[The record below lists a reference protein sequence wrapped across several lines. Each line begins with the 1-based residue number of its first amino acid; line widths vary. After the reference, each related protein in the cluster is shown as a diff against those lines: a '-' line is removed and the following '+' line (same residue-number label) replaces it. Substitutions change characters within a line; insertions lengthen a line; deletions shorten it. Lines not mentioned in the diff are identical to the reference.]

1 LFLRTGRDSKYK
13 AKAAIDNFF
22 WRAGDALS
30 ALLVF
35 VGSQFAMGLR
45 GFAIANIVLVIVWL
59 SVVAGIRK
67 IRKEQLVLP
76 VEQKTAA

>member
-1 LFLRTGRDSKYK
+1 
-13 AKAAIDNFF
+13 
-22 WRAGDALS
+22 
-30 ALLVF
+30 
-35 VGSQFAMGLR
+35 
-45 GFAIANIVLVIVWL
+45 VWL